1 VPSWL
6 GAALRLDCRGKS
18 PLRRLLPF
26 CAAILAA
33 CASLPPPATV
43 SPPPG
48 FSDGSFALE
57 GRLSV
62 RQGETRHH
70 VGISWRHEA
79 ARDEIFLSGPLG
91 QGLAELT
98 RDATGA
104 RLLTADRQMTSAADW
119 ESLAERAFGARLP
132 LSNLPRWLAAP
143 VTVPPEP
150 TFSIDGWR
158 IDVLDVA
165 DGRPVL
171 IELRRDDI
179 EARLRIDSWTR

>member
-1 VPSWL
+1 MAKT
-6 GAALRLDCRGKS
+6 AAAM
-18 PLRRLLPF
+18 F
-26 CAAILAA
+26 VLAG
-33 CASLPPPATV
+33 CASLPPPAA
-43 SPPPG
+43 SPQPT
-48 FSDGSFALE
+48 FSAGGFALE

-91 QGLAELT
+91 QGVAELT
-98 RDATGA
+98 RDQTGA
-104 RLLTADRQMTSAADW
+104 RLLTADRQLTTAADW

-132 LSNLPRWLAAP
+132 LSNLPRWLAGAP
-143 VTVPPEP
+143 LAP
-150 TFSIDGWR
+150 TFQVDGWR

-165 DGRPVL
+165 DGRPTL

-179 EARLRIDSWTR
+179 EALLRIDSWTQ